1 MNQIQGAANMNTQTS
16 SLFTEIQQT
25 LSSLPTVSEE
35 RKQVLQP
42 LVSYIQEKLN
52 NKEVINLNFICT
64 HNSRRSHLAQIW
76 AQIMA
81 YKFKI
86 KNFYS
91 YSGGTE
97 ITRINTTII
106 KTLIDFGFKVQEL
119 SENNNPIYAIKYND
133 NELPVIGF
141 SKKYDSEFNPV
152 SEFGAIM
159 TCSQADGGCPFI
171 NGAEKRFSVTFND
184 PKAYDNTPL
193 EKEKY
198 ADACLLI
205 ASEMNYVFS
214 SIKK

>member
-1 MNQIQGAANMNTQTS
+1 MYDQLSKNILKLPEVSKERREILTPLIQ
-16 SLFTEIQQT
+16 
-25 LSSLPTVSEE
+25 
-35 RKQVLQP
+35 
-42 LVSYIQEKLN
+42 YIEDKIAG
-52 NKEVINLNFICT
+52 NKPINLNFICT

-76 AQIMA
+76 AQTMA

>member
-1 MNQIQGAANMNTQTS
+1 MYDQLSKNILKLPEVSKERREILTPLIQ
-16 SLFTEIQQT
+16 
-25 LSSLPTVSEE
+25 
-35 RKQVLQP
+35 
-42 LVSYIQEKLN
+42 YIEDKIAG
-52 NKEVINLNFICT
+52 NKPINLNFICT